1 MTFLCLLQGAVLVTL
16 HKGEDLPSADPNGYS
31 DPYVKFKLHDKSHK
45 STIKRFTLNPA
56 WNEKFEWF
64 RVRLSASTPFCMS
77 WAALLVT
84 AHLLSAE
91 ANRSSSVLL
100 STLLLCFDSHQHSTL
115 CVEDVHGLGYP
126 YPAEQG
132 HQQ

>member
-1 MTFLCLLQGAVLVTL
+1 MTCVCPMQGAVLVTL

-64 RVRLSASTPFCMS
+64 RVSLVASAASYMS
-77 WAALLVT
+77 LATLLIA

-91 ANRSSSVLL
+91 ADGSS
-100 STLLLCFDSHQHSTL
+100 STLLQTRLLCP
-115 CVEDVHGLGYP
+115 GL
-126 YPAEQG
+126 
-132 HQQ
+132 

>member
-1 MTFLCLLQGAVLVTL
+1 MLVTL

-64 RVRLSASTPFCMS
+64 RVRLLASAASCML
-77 WAALLVT
+77 WAALPT
-84 AHLLSAE
+84 AAHLLSAE
-91 ANRSSSVLL
+91 ADGSSS
-100 STLLLCFDSHQHSTL
+100 LLLQTL
-115 CVEDVHGLGYP
+115 VGISSSRCTW
-126 YPAEQG
+126 A
-132 HQQ
+132 